1 MLDKI
6 LRETDKK
13 LDEYKGRY
21 IVDSGGI
28 IEIVE
33 KDGSKSSGRRTSM
46 GMSYEEQLR
55 EAYKYIDWSTE
66 GKSCHPIST
75 YIDLSG
81 TDDVFLGM
89 NKMWSYIIYVAE
101 RKNPTN
107 YIQYHYKMTIWEP
120 RGNGKEGRLIKNEF
134 FKTKEEA
141 LSALNH
147 QKKIYEDSNTPY
159 TEVCED
165 AIKYEKGG
173 LVVPAKKYLE
183 EFGYKFKEAPEEKQR
198 IGEFWYAWLSLP
210 NKGEYLTDVGIQK
223 LAKEHGFSS
232 KSGADEK
239 SMLYYLIKKD
249 DGEGGIQEYAME
261 LPAHASAPF
270 DSKEITKAEYEKY
283 INDIGNHLKFAEGGH
298 LNSVGSDLSDQ
309 MWGAD
314 PTIDEISAVVAD
326 TYEPTIYTATQF
338 DEHMA
343 KGGSI
348 GKYKIDDKVVVWSG
362 NTGNFGKVVDVI
374 KHPTK
379 GITYKVELENG
390 NFVYETTKNIKPE
403 DPRYSTRKI
412 KPEGLIAELDKE
424 IEAVESSISVLNELL
439 EDAKSEKDTAAEKDI
454 KSQVLA
460 LELYLDKLQRQ
471 KHFIE
476 KKSMLSPDKYDLRYN
491 FSSGYSDLATM
502 FRNFFVNMGGKV
514 EKDKFMNFI
523 DGLNPNSKKM
533 YLKSWEEY
541 KKLSGTYEKD
551 GLFINPI
558 IAE

>member
-1 MLDKI
+1 M
-6 LRETDKK
+6 
-13 LDEYKGRY
+13 
-21 IVDSGGI
+21 
-28 IEIVE
+28 
-33 KDGSKSSGRRTSM
+33 
-46 GMSYEEQLR
+46 
-55 EAYKYIDWSTE
+55 
-66 GKSCHPIST
+66 
-75 YIDLSG
+75 
-81 TDDVFLGM
+81 
-89 NKMWSYIIYVAE
+89 
-101 RKNPTN
+101 
-107 YIQYHYKMTIWEP
+107 
-120 RGNGKEGRLIKNEF
+120 
-134 FKTKEEA
+134 
-141 LSALNH
+141 
-147 QKKIYEDSNTPY
+147 
-159 TEVCED
+159 
-165 AIKYEKGG
+165 
-173 LVVPAKKYLE
+173 
-183 EFGYKFKEAPEEKQR
+183 
-198 IGEFWYAWLSLP
+198 
-210 NKGEYLTDVGIQK
+210 
-223 LAKEHGFSS
+223 
-232 KSGADEK
+232 
-239 SMLYYLIKKD
+239 
-249 DGEGGIQEYAME
+249 
-261 LPAHASAPF
+261 
-270 DSKEITKAEYEKY
+270 
-283 INDIGNHLKFAEGGH
+283 
-298 LNSVGSDLSDQ
+298 
-309 MWGAD
+309 
-314 PTIDEISAVVAD
+314 
-326 TYEPTIYTATQF
+326 
-338 DEHMA
+338 
-343 KGGSI
+343 
-348 GKYKIDDKVVVWSG
+348 WSG